1 MNSVLDSAIGYRR
14 RGFSIIPIKPKD
26 KRPLIQWEQYQAE
39 APTEQ
44 QIQEWF
50 SKWPTAN
57 LGLVTGVISDCI
69 VVDLD
74 SSEARDKLKSM
85 LGDYDLAAVP
95 RSRTGK
101 GWQLFFK
108 HPEESIPNRAG
119 VLPNMDVRGD
129 GGYVVAP
136 PS

>member
-1 MNSVLDSAIGYRR
+1 
-14 RGFSIIPIKPKD
+14 
-26 KRPLIQWEQYQAE
+26 
-39 APTEQ
+39 
-44 QIQEWF
+44 
-50 SKWPTAN
+50 
-57 LGLVTGVISDCI
+57 

-74 SSEARDKLKSM
+74 TENAKEELKSF

-108 HPEESIPNRAG
+108 HPGMSVPNRTG
-119 VLPNMDVRGD
+119 VIPNMDIRAD

-136 PS
+136 PSIHPNGKE